1 METTKRAADL
11 VAEIFPAIKPRDRVK
26 LLFNCTGHPCAGI
39 DVVEKQL
46 RSLAEKANGTYEGCI
61 EASRRESEAMFNK
74 IFLPHT
80 DVSARNTCCLA
91 NLEGGDVK

>member
-46 RSLAEKANGTYEGCI
+46 RSLAEKANGTYEGCV
-61 EASRRESEAMFNK
+61 EASRRKPRPVDAEES
-74 IFLPHT
+74 
-80 DVSARNTCCLA
+80 LA
-91 NLEGGDVK
+91 LSSGDDE